1 MQQALASFLLLNKEE
16 SGLLLLRSNFTMTN
30 SQLSFGTGRGIVLIG
45 KSTTATDLARVGS
58 KDDAITDVG
67 EGTNLAK
74 MIEGAMLQR
83 PKMLYT
89 IGLGA
94 TPTAGSYKAAL
105 IKGAEAPE
113 AYFFVVDDTADATIA
128 EIKDFLAWCDTNAI
142 GAVVLLGGNAA
153 LATKAAQYRVWV
165 FDDVF
170 ADYAGN
176 AVPAFVTA
184 AATTAAIT
192 NEPDL
197 SIPFGGILINGY
209 TLKTVKQIDTLRT
222 QTEAGV
228 MSFVKSGTKIAI
240 FQGATSYVTATN
252 NEIGLKD
259 PAVVVTVDEIIK
271 SVETAITNKHSRIK
285 MSRLQD
291 IADTIY
297 MVLDAKAAEEKIF
310 PPDADQISVEPDAQT
325 LGKANAR
332 YHFKVIAGLKE
343 LEIGVTGEVAAQN
356 S

>member
-1 MQQALASFLLLNKEE
+1 M
-16 SGLLLLRSNFTMTN
+16 LLLRSNFTMTN

-45 KSTTATDLARVGS
+45 KSTTATSLARVGS
-58 KDDAITDVG
+58 KDDAITAVG

-153 LATKAAQYRVWV
+153 LVAKADQYRVWV
-165 FDDVF
+165 FDDNL

-176 AVPAFVTA
+176 AVPAYVTA
-184 AATTAAIT
+184 AASASAIT

-197 SIPFGGILINGY
+197 SVPFGGIQINGY

-222 QTEAGV
+222 QTEAGL
-228 MSFVKSGTKIAI
+228 MSFAKSGTKIAI
-240 FQGATSYVTATN
+240 FQGATSYVNPPN
-252 NEIGLKD
+252 NEIGLTD
-259 PAVVVTVDEIIK
+259 PAVVCTVDETIR
-271 SVETAITNKHSRIK
+271 SVEMAIANKHSRVK

-297 MVLDAKAAEEKIF
+297 MALDEKSKEEKVF
-310 PPDADQISVEPDAQT
+310 PPDADQITIAPDPQKI
-325 LGKANAR
+325 GKANAH